1 MPIVLDPAPLPVR
14 RRGCYADDGMETNLT
29 SASKPAFI
37 LLVEDN
43 PDDEKLTLRALRQSE
58 IPNETVVARDGAEA
72 CDMLFNG
79 SERLPDLVLL
89 DLKLPKVGGLEILQ
103 RMRRDERTK
112 SVPIVIL
119 TSSDEERDIMMS
131 YNLGANSYIR
141 KPVDYEQFIDT
152 VKLLGQYWLTANRK
166 PA

>member
-1 MPIVLDPAPLPVR
+1 MS
-14 RRGCYADDGMETNLT
+14 GE
-29 SASKPAFI
+29 SKAAFI

-43 PDDEKLTLRALRQSE
+43 ADDEKLTLRALKQSE
-58 IPNETVVARDGAEA
+58 IPNETVVARDGEEA
-72 CDMLFNG
+72 CAYLFING
-79 SERLPDLVLL
+79 DERKRLPDLVLL

-103 RMRRDERTK
+103 RMRREERTK
-112 SVPIVIL
+112 NGPIVVL

-141 KPVDYEQFIDT
+141 KPVDYAQFIDT
-152 VKLLGQYWLTANRK
+152 IKLLGQYWLTANRR

>member
-1 MPIVLDPAPLPVR
+1 MS
-14 RRGCYADDGMETNLT
+14 GE
-29 SASKPAFI
+29 SKAAFI

-43 PDDEKLTLRALRQSE
+43 ADDEKLTLRALMQSE
-58 IPNETVVARDGAEA
+58 IPNETVVARDGEEA
-72 CDMLFNG
+72 CSYLFANG
-79 SERLPDLVLL
+79 DERKRLPDLVLL

-103 RMRRDERTK
+103 RMRREERTK
-112 SVPIVIL
+112 NVPIVVL

-141 KPVDYEQFIDT
+141 KPVDYAQFIDT
-152 VKLLGQYWLTANRK
+152 IKLLGQYWLTANRR

>member
-1 MPIVLDPAPLPVR
+1 MSDISPA
-14 RRGCYADDGMETNLT
+14 Y
-29 SASKPAFI
+29 I

-43 PDDEKLTLRALRQSE
+43 PDDEKLTLRALKQSE
-58 IPNETVVARDGAEA
+58 IPNETVVARDGEEA
-72 CDMLFNG
+72 CDFLFEDG
-79 SERLPDLVLL
+79 ADKRMPDLVLL

-141 KPVDYEQFIDT
+141 KPVDYAQFIET
-152 VKLLGQYWLTANRK
+152 VKLLGQYWYWLTANRK
-166 PA
+166 PL

>member
-1 MPIVLDPAPLPVR
+1 MSAESTPA
-14 RRGCYADDGMETNLT
+14 Y
-29 SASKPAFI
+29 I

-43 PDDEKLTLRALRQSE
+43 PDDEKLTLRALKQSD
-58 IPNETVVARDGAEA
+58 IPNETVVARDGEEA
-72 CDMLFNG
+72 CDFLFGNG
-79 SERLPDLVLL
+79 DSLEKLPDLVLL

-141 KPVDYEQFIDT
+141 KPVDYAQFIET

>member
-1 MPIVLDPAPLPVR
+1 MS
-14 RRGCYADDGMETNLT
+14 GE
-29 SASKPAFI
+29 SKAAFI

-43 PDDEKLTLRALRQSE
+43 ADDEKLTLRALKQSE
-58 IPNETVVARDGAEA
+58 IPNETVVARDGEEA
-72 CDMLFNG
+72 CGYLFPNG
-79 SERLPDLVLL
+79 DERRQLPDLVLL

-103 RMRRDERTK
+103 RMRREERTK
-112 SVPIVIL
+112 NVPIVVL

-141 KPVDYEQFIDT
+141 KPVDYVQFIDT
-152 VKLLGQYWLTANRK
+152 IKLLGQYWLTANRR

>member
-1 MPIVLDPAPLPVR
+1 MLIQR
-14 RRGCYADDGMETNLT
+14 MESNLT
-29 SASKPAFI
+29 SASQPAFI

-43 PDDEKLTLRALRQSE
+43 PDDEKLTLRALKQSE
-58 IPNETVVARDGAEA
+58 IPNETAVARDGAEA
-72 CDMLFNG
+72 CKMLFNG
-79 SERLPDLVLL
+79 EGRLKRLPDLVLL

-103 RMRRDERTK
+103 RMRRDERTQN
-112 SVPIVIL
+112 VPIVIL

>member
-1 MPIVLDPAPLPVR
+1 MS
-14 RRGCYADDGMETNLT
+14 GE
-29 SASKPAFI
+29 SKAAFI

-43 PDDEKLTLRALRQSE
+43 ADDEKLTLRALRQSE
-58 IPNETVVARDGAEA
+58 IPNETVVARDGEEA
-72 CDMLFNG
+72 CGYLFPNG
-79 SERLPDLVLL
+79 DERKRLPDLVLL

-103 RMRRDERTK
+103 RMRREDRTK
-112 SVPIVIL
+112 SVPIVVL

-141 KPVDYEQFIDT
+141 KPVDYAQFIDT
-152 VKLLGQYWLTANRK
+152 IKLLGKYWLTANRG

>member
-1 MPIVLDPAPLPVR
+1 MSA
-14 RRGCYADDGMETNLT
+14 EST
-29 SASKPAFI
+29 SAYI

-43 PDDEKLTLRALRQSE
+43 PDDEKLTLRALKQSD
-58 IPNETVVARDGAEA
+58 IPNETMVARDGEEA
-72 CDMLFNG
+72 CTFLFGNG
-79 SERLPDLVLL
+79 GPLERLPDLVLL

-141 KPVDYEQFIDT
+141 KPVDYAQFIET

-166 PA
+166 PV

>member
-1 MPIVLDPAPLPVR
+1 MSDISPA
-14 RRGCYADDGMETNLT
+14 Y
-29 SASKPAFI
+29 I

-43 PDDEKLTLRALRQSE
+43 PDDEKLTLRALKQSE
-58 IPNETVVARDGAEA
+58 IPNETVVARDGEEA
-72 CDMLFNG
+72 CDFLFEDG
-79 SERLPDLVLL
+79 ADKRMPDLVLL

-141 KPVDYEQFIDT
+141 KPVDYAQFIET

-166 PA
+166 PL

>member
-1 MPIVLDPAPLPVR
+1 MSAESTPA
-14 RRGCYADDGMETNLT
+14 Y
-29 SASKPAFI
+29 I

-43 PDDEKLTLRALRQSE
+43 PDDEKLTLRALKQSE
-58 IPNETVVARDGAEA
+58 VPNETVVARDGEEA
-72 CDMLFNG
+72 CTFLFGNG
-79 SERLPDLVLL
+79 DALERLPDLVLL

-141 KPVDYEQFIDT
+141 KPVDYAQFIET